1 MPISSGESFRIEYG
15 PTKGMEMEFYRG
27 NILLISVKYLSNI
40 VMSKHGRTKLIPP
53 KQEPKNQALET
64 SEESNLPEQKEE
76 SVVTELDNGIECL
89 YCHEVMKLHSSF
101 DRLMYSCESCSYLL
115 RCI

>member
-76 SVVTELDNGIECL
+76 SVVTELDNEIECPRCAGIMEL
-89 YCHEVMKLHSSF
+89 NSSF
-101 DRLMYSCESCSYLL
+101 DKLVYACESCSFLL
-115 RCI
+115 SCV